1 MTRGTEAAMM
11 NVNPIAS
18 IRRFFSPRA
27 QSSDLIG
34 VLMLCSVMA
43 IIPVSAYA
51 EKFVIAWSAV
61 SALNSP
67 FWVMNDAG
75 LLKQEGLDMELVY
88 IASSPT
94 VARAT
99 LAGDIVLSGANS
111 QVIVD
116 AGLNGADL
124 VAMGAI
130 TNVVAFYVMAAPE
143 IRKVTDLRGKVVGVT
158 RFGASTDFGMR
169 MLLNKYGLEA
179 AKDVPFIQIGG
190 MPELAA
196 ALSKKTV
203 FAAPMSQP
211 MVYLA
216 QKSGMHML
224 ANLAKEDIPFMH
236 IGLTTSKKWIREH
249 RQEAKAFI
257 RAYGASI
264 HFMHTRKEETRKIF
278 AKYTKINDTGM
289 LDGSIQYGYDFMEK
303 IPLVKAQ
310 AFQVTLDQIG
320 RSNPKAKQAKPEQFF
335 DNSLVQELID
345 EGFFAKLWGKNPQ

>member
-1 MTRGTEAAMM
+1 MAKIRELARVQLFTALRSGVKLAANLILLTGAMLLCP
-11 NVNPIAS
+11 VFADAQ
-18 IRRFFSPRA
+18 RF
-27 QSSDLIG
+27 
-34 VLMLCSVMA
+34 VV
-43 IIPVSAYA
+43 
-51 EKFVIAWSAV
+51 AWSAV

-75 LLKQEGLDMELVY
+75 FWKQEGLDIQLVY

-99 LAGDIVLSGANS
+99 LAGEIVLSGANS

-116 AGLNGADL
+116 VGLGGGDL

-143 IRKVTDLRGKVVGVT
+143 VKTVNDLKGKVVGVT

-169 MLLNKYGLEA
+169 MLLSKYGLEP

-216 QKSGMHML
+216 QQAGMRMI
-224 ANLAKEDIPFMH
+224 ANLAKEEIPFMH
-236 IGLTTSKKWIREH
+236 IGLTTSRKWIREH
-249 RQEAKAFI
+249 RPQAKAFV
-257 RAYGASI
+257 RAYARAL
-264 HFMHTRKEETRKIF
+264 HFMHTRREETRSIF
-278 AKYTKINDTGM
+278 AKYTRINDQAM

-303 IPLVKAQ
+303 IPLVKPQ
-310 AFQVTLDQIG
+310 AFQVTLDQVAK
-320 RSNPKAKQAKPEQFF
+320 SNPKAKQAKPEQFF

>member
-1 MTRGTEAAMM
+1 MLLCYPAIGQ
-11 NVNPIAS
+11 
-18 IRRFFSPRA
+18 A
-27 QSSDLIG
+27 Q
-34 VLMLCSVMA
+34 
-43 IIPVSAYA
+43 
-51 EKFVIAWSAV
+51 KFVVAWSAV

-75 LLKQEGLDMELVY
+75 FWKQEGLDIQLVY

-99 LAGDIVLSGANS
+99 LAGEIVLSGANS

-116 AGLNGADL
+116 VGLGGGDL

-143 IRKVTDLRGKVVGVT
+143 VKTVNDLKGKVVGVT

-169 MLLNKYGLEA
+169 MLLSKYGLEPV
-179 AKDVPFIQIGG
+179 KDVPFIQIGG

-216 QKSGMHML
+216 RQAGMRMI
-224 ANLAKEDIPFMH
+224 ANLAEEDIPFMH
-236 IGLTTSKKWIREH
+236 IGLTTSRKWIREY
-249 RQEAKAFI
+249 RPQAKAFV
-257 RAYGASI
+257 RAYGRAL
-264 HFMHTRKEETRKIF
+264 HFMHTRKEETRAIF
-278 AKYTKINDTGM
+278 AKYTRINDTGM
-289 LDGSIQYGYDFMEK
+289 LNGSIQYGYDFMEK
-303 IPLVKAQ
+303 VPFVKAP
-310 AFQVTLDQIG
+310 AFQVTLDQIA
-320 RSNPKAKQAKPEQFF
+320 RTNPKAKQAKPEQFF
-335 DNSLVQELID
+335 DNSLVQELVD
-345 EGFFAKLWGKNPQ
+345 EGFFTKLWGRNP

>member
-1 MTRGTEAAMM
+1 MPKLINFHITNA
-11 NVNPIAS
+11 VSIAS
-18 IRRFFSPRA
+18 ARIRVRSYRVI
-27 QSSDLIG
+27 IG
-34 VLMLCSVMA
+34 IALLLLPA
-43 IIPVSAYA
+43 DARA

-75 LLKQEGLDMELVY
+75 FLKQEGLDMELVY

-130 TNVVAFYVMAAPE
+130 TNVVAFYVMAASE
-143 IRKVTDLRGKVVGVT
+143 IKTVADLKGKVVGVT

-169 MLLNKYGLEA
+169 MLLSKYGLEP

-216 QKSGMHML
+216 QQAGMRMI

-236 IGLTTSKKWIREH
+236 IGLTTSKKWVREH
-249 RQEAKAFI
+249 RPQAKAFI
-257 RAYGASI
+257 RAYGRAL
-264 HFMHTRKEETRKIF
+264 HFMHSRKEETRAIF
-278 AKYTKINDTGM
+278 AKYTKIKDQAM

-303 IPLVKAQ
+303 IPLVKTQ
-310 AFQVTLDQIG
+310 AFQVTLDQIAKAN
-320 RSNPKAKQAKPEQFF
+320 SKAKQAKPEQFF
-335 DNSLVQELID
+335 DNSVVQEVID
-345 EGFFAKLWGKNPQ
+345 DGFFSKLWGK

>member
-1 MTRGTEAAMM
+1 M
-11 NVNPIAS
+11 VNIVGGMKLAFGRTVLLFCLVGLLFPCSAS
-18 IRRFFSPRA
+18 
-27 QSSDLIG
+27 
-34 VLMLCSVMA
+34 
-43 IIPVSAYA
+43 A
-51 EKFVIAWSAV
+51 EKFIIAWSAV

-75 LLKQEGLDMELVY
+75 FLKQEGLDMELVY

-99 LAGDIVLSGANS
+99 LAGEIVISGANS

-116 AGLNGADL
+116 VGLNGGDL

-143 IRKVTDLRGKVVGVT
+143 IKSVADLKGKVVGVT

-169 MLLNKYGLEA
+169 MLLSKYGLEA

-211 MVYLA
+211 MVYVA
-216 QKSGMHML
+216 QKAGMKML
-224 ANLAKEDIPFMH
+224 ANLAKEEIPFMH
-236 IGLTTSKKWIREH
+236 IGLTTSKKWVREH
-249 RQEAKAFI
+249 RPQAKAFI
-257 RAYGASI
+257 RAYGRAI
-264 HFMHTRKEETRKIF
+264 HFMHSRKEETRAIF
-278 AKYTKINDTGM
+278 AKYTKINDPAM

-303 IPLVKAQ
+303 IPLVKAP
-310 AFQVTLDQIG
+310 AFQVTLDQIAKT
-320 RSNPKAKQAKPEQFF
+320 NPKAKQAKPEQFF
-335 DNSLVQELID
+335 DNSLVQELVD
-345 EGFFAKLWGKNPQ
+345 EGFFAKLWGKNP

>member
-1 MTRGTEAAMM
+1 MAKLLRLALIIRLLISGKKPGLDASAIVAAGMLFCY
-11 NVNPIAS
+11 PT
-18 IRRFFSPRA
+18 
-27 QSSDLIG
+27 IG
-34 VLMLCSVMA
+34 Q
-43 IIPVSAYA
+43 A
-51 EKFVIAWSAV
+51 EKFVVAWSAV

-75 LLKQEGLDMELVY
+75 FWKQEGLDIQLVY

-99 LAGDIVLSGANS
+99 LAGEIVLSGANS

-116 AGLNGADL
+116 VGLGGGDL

-143 IRKVTDLRGKVVGVT
+143 IKRVNDLKGKVVGVT

-169 MLLNKYGLEA
+169 MLLSKYGLEP

-216 QKSGMHML
+216 RQSGMRMI
-224 ANLAKEDIPFMH
+224 ANLAEEDIPFMH
-236 IGLTTSKKWIREH
+236 IGLTTSRKWIREH
-249 RQEAKAFI
+249 RPQAKAFV
-257 RAYGASI
+257 RAYGRAM
-264 HFMHTRKEETRKIF
+264 HFMHTHKEETRAIF
-278 AKYTKINDTGM
+278 AKYTRINDTGM

-303 IPLVKAQ
+303 VPFVKAP
-310 AFQVTLDQIG
+310 AFQVTLDQIA
-320 RSNPKAKQAKPEQFF
+320 RTNPKAKQAKPQQFF
-335 DNSLVQELID
+335 DNSLVQELVD
-345 EGFFAKLWGKNPQ
+345 EGFFTKLWGKNP